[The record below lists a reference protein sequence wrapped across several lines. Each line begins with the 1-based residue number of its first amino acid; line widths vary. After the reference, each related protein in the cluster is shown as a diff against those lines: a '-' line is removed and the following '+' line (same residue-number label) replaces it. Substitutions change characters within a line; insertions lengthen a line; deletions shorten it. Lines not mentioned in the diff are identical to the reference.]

1 MHLKFLLKAV
11 CLLLLLSST
20 SVYSGNVYAPNDEES
35 IVIIPAEQSFNHRPH
50 SKAFVPFEANYNAGL
65 ASVLVRFIKDVGE
78 VEISIRNLSSGE
90 YNDYT
95 INSKIGSIVL
105 PISGDSGDYVI
116 TFTLQNG
123 KQFIGEFS
131 INDNY

>member
-11 CLLLLLSST
+11 CLLLLLPST
-20 SVYSGNVYAPNDEES
+20 RGYSGNVYEPNNEEP
-35 IVIIPAEQSFNHRPH
+35 IVIIPVEQSFNHRPH

-65 ASVLVRFIKDVGE
+65 ASVFVRFIKDVGE
-78 VEISIRNLSSGE
+78 VEISIQNLSSGE

-105 PISGDSGDYVI
+105 PISGNTGDYVI

-123 KQFIGEFS
+123 KQFIG
-131 INDNY
+131 

>member
-1 MHLKFLLKAV
+1 M
-11 CLLLLLSST
+11 
-20 SVYSGNVYAPNDEES
+20 
-35 IVIIPAEQSFNHRPH
+35 IIPAEQGSKHRLH

-105 PISGDSGDYVI
+105 PISGDFGDYVI

>member
-1 MHLKFLLKAV
+1 M
-11 CLLLLLSST
+11 
-20 SVYSGNVYAPNDEES
+20 
-35 IVIIPAEQSFNHRPH
+35 
-50 SKAFVPFEANYNAGL
+50 
-65 ASVLVRFIKDVGE
+65 LVRFIKDVGE

-105 PISGDSGDYVI
+105 PISGDFGDYVI

>member
-1 MHLKFLLKAV
+1 MRLKFLLKAIFLI
-11 CLLLLLSST
+11 LLLPLT
-20 SVYSGNVYAPNDEES
+20 QVYSGNVYEPNNEEP
-35 IVIIPAEQSFNHRPH
+35 IVIIPVEQSFKHRPH
-50 SKAFVPFEANYNAGL
+50 SKAFVPFEANYNTGL

-78 VEISIRNLSSGE
+78 VEISIHDLSSGE

-123 KQFIGEFS
+123 KQYIGEFS
-131 INDNY
+131 I

>member
-1 MHLKFLLKAV
+1 MYLKYLLKAV

-35 IVIIPAEQSFNHRPH
+35 IVIIPVEQSFNHRPH

-95 INSKIGSIVL
+95 IVL
-105 PISGDSGDYVI
+105 PISGDFGDYVI

>member
-11 CLLLLLSST
+11 CLLLLLPST
-20 SVYSGNVYAPNDEES
+20 RGYSGNVCAPDNEEP
-35 IVIIPAEQSFNHRPH
+35 IVIIPVEQSFNHRPH
-50 SKAFVPFEANYNAGL
+50 SKAIVPFEANYNAEFT
-65 ASVLVRFIKDVGE
+65 SVLVRFIKDVGE
-78 VEISIRNLSSGE
+78 VGISIQNLSSGE

-123 KQFIGEFS
+123 KQFLGKFIS
-131 INDNY
+131 

>member
-1 MHLKFLLKAV
+1 M
-11 CLLLLLSST
+11 
-20 SVYSGNVYAPNDEES
+20 
-35 IVIIPAEQSFNHRPH
+35 
-50 SKAFVPFEANYNAGL
+50 
-65 ASVLVRFIKDVGE
+65 LVRFIKDVGE

-123 KQFIGEFS
+123 KQFLGEFS
-131 INDNY
+131 I

>member
-35 IVIIPAEQSFNHRPH
+35 IVIIPVEQSFNHRPH
-50 SKAFVPFEANYNAGL
+50 SKAFVPFEANYN
-65 ASVLVRFIKDVGE
+65 VRFIKDVGE

-105 PISGDSGDYVI
+105 PISGDFGDYVI

>member
-1 MHLKFLLKAV
+1 MLN
-11 CLLLLLSST
+11 S
-20 SVYSGNVYAPNDEES
+20 
-35 IVIIPAEQSFNHRPH
+35 R
-50 SKAFVPFEANYNAGL
+50 
-65 ASVLVRFIKDVGE
+65 
-78 VEISIRNLSSGE
+78 SSGE

-105 PISGDSGDYVI
+105 PISGDFGDYVI

>member
-1 MHLKFLLKAV
+1 MYLKFLLKAA

-35 IVIIPAEQSFNHRPH
+35 IVIIPAEKSFEHRPH

-78 VEISIRNLSSGE
+78 VEISIQNLSSGE
-90 YNDYT
+90 YNDCT
-95 INSKIGSIVL
+95 INTRIGSIVL
-105 PISGDSGDYVI
+105 PVLGNSGYYMI

-131 INDNY
+131 I

>member
-1 MHLKFLLKAV
+1 M
-11 CLLLLLSST
+11 
-20 SVYSGNVYAPNDEES
+20 
-35 IVIIPAEQSFNHRPH
+35 
-50 SKAFVPFEANYNAGL
+50 
-65 ASVLVRFIKDVGE
+65 LVRFIKDVGE

>member
-11 CLLLLLSST
+11 CLLLLLPST
-20 SVYSGNVYAPNDEES
+20 RGYSGNVCAPDNEEP
-35 IVIIPAEQSFNHRPH
+35 IVIIPAEQGSKHRPH
-50 SKAFVPFEANYNAGL
+50 SKAFLPFEANYNAGL

-105 PISGDSGDYVI
+105 PISGDFGDYVI

>member
-1 MHLKFLLKAV
+1 M
-11 CLLLLLSST
+11 
-20 SVYSGNVYAPNDEES
+20 
-35 IVIIPAEQSFNHRPH
+35 
-50 SKAFVPFEANYNAGL
+50 
-65 ASVLVRFIKDVGE
+65 RFIKDVGE
-78 VEISIRNLSSGE
+78 VEISIQNLSSGE

-105 PISGDSGDYVI
+105 HISGNTGDYVI

-131 INDNY
+131 I

>member
-1 MHLKFLLKAV
+1 MRLKFLLKAIFLI
-11 CLLLLLSST
+11 LLLPLT
-20 SVYSGNVYAPNDEES
+20 QVYSGNVYEPNNEEP
-35 IVIIPAEQSFNHRPH
+35 IVIIPVEQSFKHRPH
-50 SKAFVPFEANYNAGL
+50 SKAFVPFEANYNKGL

-78 VEISIRNLSSGE
+78 VEISIHDLSSGE

-123 KQFIGEFS
+123 KQYIGEFS
-131 INDNY
+131 I

>member
-1 MHLKFLLKAV
+1 MSVKLKSQSGIYHLEN
-11 CLLLLLSST
+11 T
-20 SVYSGNVYAPNDEES
+20 
-35 IVIIPAEQSFNHRPH
+35 
-50 SKAFVPFEANYNAGL
+50 
-65 ASVLVRFIKDVGE
+65 
-78 VEISIRNLSSGE
+78 
-90 YNDYT
+90 T

-105 PISGDSGDYVI
+105 PISGDFGDYVI